1 MKRNMQIIL
10 SAVLHKDNLPLIS
23 ILLWLYFHLG
33 FTKLAHPELLATIG
47 HLGTAT
53 KPKRAQHTQ
62 VPGTVVSSSYRGLG
76 SDI

>member
-1 MKRNMQIIL
+1 MKRDMQIIL
-10 SAVLHKDNLPLIS
+10 SAVLRKDNLPLIS
-23 ILLWLYFHLG
+23 ILLWLYFPLG

-53 KPKRAQHTQ
+53 KAERAWQTQ
-62 VPGTVVSSSYRGLG
+62 GPETVVSLSYGGSG

>member
-1 MKRNMQIIL
+1 MQIIL

-53 KPKRAQHTQ
+53 KPERAQRTQ
-62 VPGTVVSSSYRGLG
+62 VTETVVFSSHKGLR